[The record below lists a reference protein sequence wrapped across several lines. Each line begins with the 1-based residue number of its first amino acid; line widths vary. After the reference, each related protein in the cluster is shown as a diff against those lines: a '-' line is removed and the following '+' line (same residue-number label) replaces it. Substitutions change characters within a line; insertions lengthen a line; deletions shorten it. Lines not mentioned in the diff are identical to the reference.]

1 MNARDATPSV
11 AQRLATVAATA
22 AASIALLGALVLGM
36 PCADDVAWRA
46 MPPLVL
52 GASAA

>member
-1 MNARDATPSV
+1 MNVRDPKPSV
-11 AQRLATVAATA
+11 ARGLATA
-22 AASIALLGALVLGM
+22 ATTAAAGIALLGALVLGM
-36 PCADDVAWRA
+36 PCAEDVAWRA

>member
-1 MNARDATPSV
+1 MNARDPKQSV
-11 AQRLATVAATA
+11 AQRLATAATTA
-22 AASIALLGALVLGM
+22 AAGIALLGALVLSM
-36 PCADDVAWRA
+36 PCADDVAWHA

>member
-1 MNARDATPSV
+1 MNARDATSSV
-11 AQRLATVAATA
+11 AQRLATVATTA
-22 AASIALLGALVLGM
+22 AAGVALLGALVLGM
-36 PCADDVAWRA
+36 SCDDDVSWHA